1 MDQQLKSNL
10 TSSKHWFRLLFMLFF
25 AVCLQV
31 AFIVMTV
38 VVCVQFLFALI
49 SGEDNLQL
57 RKFGDSLS
65 QFIYQSF
72 QFLTYNSEE
81 KPFPFT
87 DWPQSEV
94 EEAQFEEVD
103 EDNEAAW
110 EDEANTDQYTNV
122 PTEAPIDDVQMEAAQ
137 VVADATEIDDESSE
151 VKSTAN
157 VVEEAELD
165 APTTQNEVDKR
176 KAGSPAVETEK

>member
-31 AFIVMTV
+31 AFIVMTA
-38 VVCVQFLFALI
+38 VVCVQFIFALI
-49 SGEDNLQL
+49 TGEDNRQL
-57 RKFGDSLS
+57 RIFGDSLS

-81 KPFPFT
+81 KPFPFS

-94 EEAQFEEVD
+94 DDAEFEIVDEEEAFDSAETQ
-103 EDNEAAW
+103 
-110 EDEANTDQYTNV
+110 
-122 PTEAPIDDVQMEAAQ
+122 IDDVEMEAAQ
-137 VVADATEIDDESSE
+137 VVADTVEEID
-151 VKSTAN
+151 
-157 VVEEAELD
+157 EA
-165 APTTQNEVDKR
+165 DKR
-176 KAGSPAVETEK
+176 KKGEPEVEAER